1 MRVGGGQRRVP
12 APSVAGAGGAVCALL
27 WVLGGAFLLSGGPE
41 SVGVGSG
48 LQDVAVEG
56 EPVRDGGGQAR
67 VGERR
72 SPLAERRVGGD
83 RDAGAF
89 VAFGEDLEQ
98 QLGAA
103 RVQVQIAELV
113 EADQVEAA
121 VAGDGLGQDPVVGGF
136 DELVDQCCGG
146 GVAHAATLV
155 AGGDAEGDEQVRFA
169 GAGVAEQDQRLTTVD
184 PRAARQGGE
193 QPGWDRRG
201 GGGVERLEGLDP
213 GEVGFVDA
221 ALPSA
226 DAARVGLGG
235 EQLGEVAAVGEPAAH
250 GGVGGRAGLGAHGG
264 QVQAAA
270 GRVDRRGG
278 GVVAD
283 HGRDGHGRGPIWVM
297 GAGGRWSGSAGG
309 GSPVSP
315 TASSWS

>member
-27 WVLGGAFLLSGGPE
+27 WVLGGAFLRSGGPE

-113 EADQVEAA
+113 EAADDRVLAKTIA
-121 VAGDGLGQDPVVGGF
+121 RYGRLDLICL
-136 DELVDQCCGG
+136 DELGYL
-146 GVAHAATLV
+146 HL
-155 AGGDAEGDEQVRFA
+155 
-169 GAGVAEQDQRLTTVD
+169 D
-184 PRAARQGGE
+184 PRGAELLFQ
-193 QPGWDRRG
+193 
-201 GGGVERLEGLDP
+201 VLTERDE
-213 GEVGFVDA
+213 
-221 ALPSA
+221 
-226 DAARVGLGG
+226 R
-235 EQLGEVAAVGEPAAH
+235 
-250 GGVGGRAGLGAHGG
+250 
-264 QVQAAA
+264 
-270 GRVDRRGG
+270 
-278 GVVAD
+278 
-283 HGRDGHGRGPIWVM
+283 
-297 GAGGRWSGSAGG
+297 
-309 GSPVSP
+309 
-315 TASSWS
+315 